1 MFRAA
6 REKGEEKWIEL
17 MMPRFKTTYDASLE
31 QPFKKLGMRIA
42 FNENQ
47 ADFSGMTGRPP
58 SDPRHSLFEYDSVT
72 LPGRNMLCLAPPF
85 GRHQCDIRL

>member
-1 MFRAA
+1 MIVVVPDEVDGLKKVGNRLGGQELSEMFRAA

-47 ADFSGMTGRPP
+47 ATS
-58 SDPRHSLFEYDSVT
+58 
-72 LPGRNMLCLAPPF
+72 AA
-85 GRHQCDIRL
+85 